1 MQAEKRRHLAVLAAA
16 AALIAGLVAVVV
28 MQHGPVA
35 LEKAAKSTGG
45 DATSITGIQLALDRV
60 MDQERKEGEIARDA
74 MMEKEKKE
82 AQLETAKDGL
92 QAFERKGTGEQT
104 ALARHHSI
112 QTLQQQ
118 IADATK
124 RAETAKAARKK
135 LQTQLDKD
143 LNKLANAQFKAHAAA
158 PAVKAKGLGTAK
170 AKPAAAKPAAKN
182 APKAKPA
189 ARPAPEAKTGV
200 KARVTARVT
209 AKARALI
216 QGQESVL
223 AGMEMEVLSMPKV
236 RAALKQSLSS
246 KELSIADEVAKS
258 LGSQVNITGI
268 DEAITAEAAVAAAEQ
283 DKDMPLLE
291 DGATPALNFTA
302 PPLADALLK
311 DFEQAQVEVD
321 IDKKHA

>member
-1 MQAEKRRHLAVLAAA
+1 MVVVVVVVVVMPHGPVANMQGEKRRHLAVLAAA

-28 MQHGPVA
+28 MPYGPVA

-82 AQLETAKDGL
+82 AQLKTAKDGL

-158 PAVKAKGLGTAK
+158 PAVKAKGLGPAK
-170 AKPAAAKPAAKN
+170 AKPAAAKPAAAKPAAKN

-200 KARVTARVT
+200 KARVTTRVT

-268 DEAITAEAAVAAAEQ
+268 DEAITA
-283 DKDMPLLE
+283 
-291 DGATPALNFTA
+291 
-302 PPLADALLK
+302 
-311 DFEQAQVEVD
+311 
-321 IDKKHA
+321 